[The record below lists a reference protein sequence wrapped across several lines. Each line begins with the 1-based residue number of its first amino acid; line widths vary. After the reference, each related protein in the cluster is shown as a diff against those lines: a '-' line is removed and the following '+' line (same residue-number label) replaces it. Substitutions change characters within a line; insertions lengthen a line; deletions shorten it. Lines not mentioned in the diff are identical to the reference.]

1 MMARFSICKEAIF
14 FGTECSE
21 GFPRSA
27 RGVVA
32 MCRTPA
38 SCNQVCPMISRLHL
52 IVRSLLICA
61 AAVSL
66 AGAVESDSP
75 QPEEVVPWNESF
87 TMAIS
92 SQERVFAL
100 YHGTSYLVLSPADA
114 GNPKLLLGQ
123 KDVVI
128 TAKFVRAGVAD
139 SRQQIHLSSFP
150 EVIAEGDTG
159 LFATRLEGDNLF
171 FFGSLVTPVIGKGRF
186 TITSV
191 EAAPSDAQIIAA
203 QLAGIPTADYT
214 ARFKAANRI
223 RERATSQPNKEFWL
237 AASDHVIAQIIDDA
251 TATATA
257 TKDVALLNQ
266 AITWCIE
273 ILHDPTKAGRI
284 ASLPWIKNTAEADTI
299 AKRLRHL
306 GMEMYKDQ
314 WQPRAEALAKE
325 FEDRFAEISWKDAD
339 AYYRLG
345 RWADLH
351 GEDLPRTKDRSYRCY
366 EAGFRANPNH
376 QGIRNE
382 LGLPNIVR
390 GDGTQMQT
398 NADFL
403 HVETGTLIPAP
414 RNWKRGDTV
423 EGDFTWVDPQSE
435 TSYLSASIIQTPEN
449 PSLEGLWQN
458 IEGALRSRPEF
469 TVLEQDDPTFPQG
482 LARRFRFS
490 FREGR
495 YLRQHELIL
504 ALNPTAQVAVRLD
517 AGFADDEQAIIHQVL
532 LSTFDRLVIPNQ
544 GPTPTVK

>member
-1 MMARFSICKEAIF
+1 
-14 FGTECSE
+14 
-21 GFPRSA
+21 
-27 RGVVA
+27 
-32 MCRTPA
+32 
-38 SCNQVCPMISRLHL
+38 MISRLHV
-52 IVRSLLICA
+52 IARSLIICGT
-61 AAVSL
+61 AVSL
-66 AGAVESDSP
+66 AGAVEAHAP
-75 QPEEVVPWNESF
+75 AAVQAVPWSESF

-92 SQERVFAL
+92 GQERVFAL
-100 YHGTSYLVLSPADA
+100 YHGGSYLVLGPADA
-114 GNPKLLLGQ
+114 SNLKMLLGQ

-128 TAKFVRAGVAD
+128 NAKFVREAVVG
-139 SRQQIHLSSFP
+139 SRQQVHLSSFP
-150 EVIAEGDTG
+150 EVIAEGDAG
-159 LFATRLEGDNLF
+159 LFATRLEGDNLY
-171 FFGSLVTPVIGKGRF
+171 FFGSLVTPATGKGNF
-186 TITSV
+186 TITAV
-191 EAAPSDAQIIAA
+191 ESAPSDAQIIAA
-203 QLAGIPTADYT
+203 QLAGIPPADYA

-223 RERATSQPNKEFWL
+223 REQAASQPNKEFWL
-237 AASDHVIAQIIDDA
+237 AASDNVIAQIIDDA
-251 TATATA
+251 TAAATA
-257 TKDVALLNQ
+257 TKDLVLLDQ
-266 AITWCIE
+266 AITWCVE
-273 ILHDPTKAGRI
+273 ILHDTTKAGRV
-284 ASLPWIKNTAEADTI
+284 ASLPWIRNSAQADAI

-314 WQPRAEALAKE
+314 WQPRAEALSKE

-382 LGLPNIVR
+382 LGLPNMVR
-390 GDGTQMQT
+390 GDGTQTQT

-414 RNWKRGDTV
+414 QNWKRGDRV

-449 PSLEGLWQN
+449 PTLEGLWQN
-458 IEGALRSRPEF
+458 VEGALRSRPEF
-469 TVLEQDDPTFPQG
+469 NIVDQDDPTFPQG
-482 LARRFRFS
+482 LARRFRFT

-504 ALNPTAQVAVRLD
+504 ALNPTARVAVRLD
-517 AGFADDEQAIIHQVL
+517 AGFADDEQAAIHQVL

-544 GPTPTVK
+544 APSPVKK